1 MEDLVKVTI
10 GGKVKE
16 YKKGTTYL
24 NISKEYQ
31 GEYDNDIILVQVDNN
46 LSELHNTVERDCRLE
61 FVTTKDKDG
70 KKTYNRGLIIVML
83 KAIYNV
89 LGKDIARHV
98 SVEYSVSN
106 GLYCELYTKD
116 DLAKEDVTKIKKEM
130 EDIVARDLPIEKK
143 TISTDDATKLFH
155 EYGMYDKEK
164 LFKYRRAS
172 TTNIY
177 NLDGFEDYYYG
188 YMPTSTGILRY
199 FDLVYYEGG
208 IVLVVPTSRDPKLVE
223 GYKPQPKLFYTLK
236 DSNKWSNNVGIGTV
250 GDLNNIIVKG
260 NINEFIMIQEALQE
274 AKISEIAKQIKES
287 KNSKFVMIAGPSS
300 SGKTTFSHRLSVQLR
315 TLGLNPHPIAV
326 DNYYRER
333 TEENYKLMID
343 EYGNPDYESLNALD
357 VDLFNEHMTDLLNGK
372 TIDIPRYN
380 FITGRREYKGN
391 FIKLGPE
398 DILVI
403 EGIHGLNDDLSYSL
417 PRDLKFKIYIS
428 ALSTLNVDEHNRI
441 STTDG
446 RLLRRIVRDARTR
459 GSSAQDT
466 IGMWPSVR
474 RGEDKNIFPFQEEAD
489 VMFNSAL
496 IYELAVLKPLAEPLL
511 FDVDRK
517 SKAYIEAKRLL
528 KFLDYFLSLGT
539 EHVPNNSIL
548 REFVGGSCFKDA

>member
-46 LSELHNTVERDCRLE
+46 LSELHNTVERDCKLE

-116 DLAKEDVTKIKKEM
+116 DLAKEDVAKIKKEM

-315 TLGLNPHPIAV
+315 TLGLNPHPIVV

>member
-46 LSELHNTVERDCRLE
+46 LSELHNTVERDCKLE

-116 DLAKEDVTKIKKEM
+116 DLAKEDVAKIKKEM

-403 EGIHGLNDDLSYSL
+403 EGIHGLNDDLSYNL